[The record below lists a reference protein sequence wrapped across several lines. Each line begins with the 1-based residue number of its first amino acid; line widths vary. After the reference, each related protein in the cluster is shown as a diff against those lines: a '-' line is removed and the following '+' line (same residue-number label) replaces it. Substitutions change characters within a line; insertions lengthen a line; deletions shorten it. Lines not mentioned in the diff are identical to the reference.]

1 MKKKQYVLENSGT
14 TEMAVITVLIN
25 GEQKEAIPAFTEY
38 SIKRKDYSKNTSLE
52 QLDKS
57 KILPTLF
64 AFTSTKPFREEGV
77 ALFDFYGTE
86 IPKELDK
93 EVLVNLDKSDT
104 INLFEVFETPFDS
117 VMVECESVADAYRRV
132 ATTSFFSQSPTKD
145 EWINLAVAT
154 TKDNVLSQILQF
166 AKDKKMNG
174 TAAQSYFGLTY
185 RVPSLQK
192 AAMTMVSPLEDAKFR
207 SLEEATKLFQA
218 IEKAFGA
225 KCAVQTHYVKAINTS
240 IKIYSL
246 DEVVEA
252 LNVINEEKK
261 QLILGARGTERDQRI
276 QAFISER
283 IVLCRNDKKAA

>member
-1 MKKKQYVLENSGT
+1 MNKKNFKLGSVDNV
-14 TEMAVITVLIN
+14 EMAVFTVIIN
-25 GEQKEAIPAFTEY
+25 GEQMEAILAFTEY

-64 AFTSTKPFREEGV
+64 ALTSTKPFREEGV
-77 ALFDFYGTE
+77 TLFDFYGTE

-93 EVLVNLDKSDT
+93 EVFVSLDKSDT
-104 INLFEVFETPFDS
+104 INLFEVLETPFNS

-132 ATTSFFSQSPTKD
+132 ATTVFFSQSPTKD

-154 TKDNVLSQILQF
+154 TKDNVLGQILQF

-218 IEKAFGA
+218 IEKAFGV

-240 IKIYSL
+240 IKLYSF
-246 DEVVEA
+246 DEVIEA
-252 LNVINEEKK
+252 LSVIDAEKK
-261 QLILGARGTERDQRI
+261 QLILDARGTEKDACI
-276 QAFISER
+276 QSFISER
-283 IVLCRNDKKAA
+283 IVLCRSKKEPA